1 MLPAF
6 GVSPEVGSEEVTA
19 ATCASSFVAAGESVA
34 SGMTV
39 DFVVCKIAMW
49 AVVLRS
55 SG

>member
-6 GVSPEVGSEEVTA
+6 GVSSKVGSEEVTA
-19 ATCASSFVAAGESVA
+19 ATCAASFIAAGESVA
-34 SGMTV
+34 SGMTI